1 VSEAADID
9 KESWH
14 PLRMGDV
21 TEFIGPYVRR
31 KTANGYVYGFQTD
44 DRHANINGVIHGG
57 MLVTFV
63 DQALGSTVYES
74 LGKRRGATAQLNT
87 MFIGAVKPGE
97 FLECDAE
104 VIRITRSLVFI
115 RGILRVDDRKVLA
128 ADGVWKILGT
138 P

>member
-1 VSEAADID
+1 MTTVAEDAEA
-9 KESWH
+9 WR

-31 KTANGYVYGFQTD
+31 KAATGHVYGFQTD

-57 MLVTFV
+57 MLVTFA
-63 DQALGSTVYES
+63 DQALGSTVYEA
-74 LGKRRGATAQLNT
+74 LGKRRATTAQLNC
-87 MFIGAVKPGE
+87 MFVGAVKPGE

-115 RGILRVDDRKVLA
+115 RGIVRVGDRHVLA
-128 ADGVWKILGT
+128 ADGVWKILGAN
-138 P
+138 